1 MGVAISSISHFSYLI
16 TLFFILSYILPTG
29 DVYNEITSGKALVQY
44 ILDNDIFSVYDLTY
58 SQFQEILGIYN
69 GD

>member
-1 MGVAISSISHFSYLI
+1 MYDTDTGKVYYSSM
-16 TLFFILSYILPTG
+16 ILPTG